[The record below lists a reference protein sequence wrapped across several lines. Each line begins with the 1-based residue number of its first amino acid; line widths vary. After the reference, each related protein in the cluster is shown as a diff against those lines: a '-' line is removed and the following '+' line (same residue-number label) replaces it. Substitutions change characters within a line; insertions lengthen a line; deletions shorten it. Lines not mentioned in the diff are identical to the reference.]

1 MENGELQEELLT
13 IYWAGIIPLTSFRNN
28 RFLPSQKYDFIRN
41 PMSFFRLTKNGIPHK
56 FSFAVRAAEVKI
68 LLNDAVL

>member
-1 MENGELQEELLT
+1 
-13 IYWAGIIPLTSFRNN
+13 
-28 RFLPSQKYDFIRN
+28 
-41 PMSFFRLTKNGIPHK
+41 MSFFRLTKNGIPHK